1 MFYFLGFV
9 SYDNPE
15 SAQKAIKHMD
25 GYQMGTKKL
34 QVRLKGEIKKDENA
48 EKAMNEKTPK
58 EAEIVVAEAAAKPIT
73 ASNDVTEDD
82 HLAAHNAA

>member
-1 MFYFLGFV
+1 
-9 SYDNPE
+9 
-15 SAQKAIKHMD
+15 
-25 GYQMGTKKL
+25 MGTKKL

-58 EAEIVVAEAAAKPIT
+58 EAKIVVSEAAAKPIT
-73 ASNDVTEDD
+73 ASNAATEDN